1 MKKRL
6 VMGVA
11 AFLVLCFGFIYWY
24 YFSSPSSFPTDQEV
38 AERINKDFPGAVV
51 STVLDKLPA
60 DERHLV
66 VPFISAEDDYGLSY
80 WVWKQRKWRIAEV
93 DGGGRPK
100 IWKVNVKDPSS
111 YRIVWNIR
119 PDQQAHSVSFY
130 AVQHRDYSWGEEFDR
145 YVPRVQMEKEVLLS
159 SSQYG
164 MLALPDE
171 WLSYLEGEQKA
182 SISNMHGLTWTS
194 RYIEPSV
201 QFGWN
206 LYDATKNETQGTW
219 GRRSGESYSFKREN
233 IEFLYSVY
241 KSELE

>member
-6 VMGVA
+6 VMGLA
-11 AFLVLCFGFIYWY
+11 AFLVLCIGFIYWF
-24 YFSSPSSFPTDQEV
+24 YFSIPSSFPTDQEV
-38 AERINKDFPGAVV
+38 AERINKAFPGAVV

-66 VPFISAEDDYGLSY
+66 IPFISEEDDYGLSY
-80 WVWKQRKWRIAEV
+80 WVWEQREWKIAEV

-100 IWKVNVKDPSS
+100 IWKVDVKDPSS

-119 PDQQAHSVSFY
+119 PDQQTHSVSFY
-130 AVQHRDYSWGEEFDR
+130 AVQHRNYSWGDEFER

-164 MLALPDE
+164 MIAFPEE
-171 WLSYLEGEQKA
+171 WLSYLESEQQA
-182 SISNMHGLTWTS
+182 STSTSHGSTLTSMYMDSTL
-194 RYIEPSV
+194 

-206 LYDATKNETQGTW
+206 LYDEAKNETHGTW
-219 GRRSGESYSFKREN
+219 GRRSGESYSFEREN

>member
-6 VMGVA
+6 VMGAVVA
-11 AFLVLCFGFIYWY
+11 FVLCFGFIYWF

-38 AERINKDFPGAVV
+38 TERINKAFPGAVV

-66 VPFISAEDDYGLSY
+66 IPAEDDYGLSY
-80 WVWKQRKWRIAEV
+80 WVWEHREWKIAEV

-119 PDQQAHSVSFY
+119 PDQQAQSVSFY
-130 AVQHRDYSWGEEFDR
+130 AVQHRNYSWGDEVGR
-145 YVPRVQMEKEVLLS
+145 YVPRIQMEKEVLLS

-164 MLALPDE
+164 MIAFPNE
-171 WLSYLEGEQKA
+171 WLSYLESEQQAKT
-182 SISNMHGLTWTS
+182 SPIHGSMLTS
-194 RYIEPSV
+194 MYMDPSL

-206 LYDATKNETQGTW
+206 LYDESKNELNGTW
-219 GRRSGESYSFKREN
+219 GRRSGESYSYEQEN
-233 IEFLYSVY
+233 IEFLLSIY